1 MKTNDK
7 SLIYSLF
14 IFIIV
19 VIINYLLFN
28 SFLPCIFHKI
38 TGFYC
43 PGCGVT
49 RMLISI
55 FKLEFYQAF
64 RYNVYLFILLIITIV
79 YQIIK
84 LITYKLLTKKIRLN
98 NYIYILLLMTTIA
111 FGILRNLPN
120 FSYLI
125 PTVVK

>member
-1 MKTNDK
+1 
-7 SLIYSLF
+7 
-14 IFIIV
+14 
-19 VIINYLLFN
+19 
-28 SFLPCIFHKI
+28 
-38 TGFYC
+38 
-43 PGCGVT
+43 
-49 RMLISI
+49 MLISI

-64 RYNVYLFILLIITIV
+64 RYNPYLFILLIITIA

-84 LITYKLLTKKIRLN
+84 LITYKLLTKKIKLN
-98 NYIYILLLMTTIA
+98 RCIYIMLLITTIA

>member
-1 MKTNDK
+1 MKRIDK
-7 SLIYSLF
+7 SMMIFTIIILLCFILSLF
-14 IFIIV
+14 GIRITI
-19 VIINYLLFN
+19 
-28 SFLPCIFHKI
+28 PCVFHKI
-38 TGFYC
+38 TGLYC

-64 RYNVYLFILLIITIV
+64 RYNPYLFILLIITIA

-84 LITYKLLTKKIRLN
+84 LITYKLLTKKIKLN
-98 NYIYILLLMTTIA
+98 RCIYIMLLITTIA

>member
-1 MKTNDK
+1 MQKIDK
-7 SLIYSLF
+7 SFICAII

-19 VIINYLLFN
+19 VIINYCFFD
-28 SFLPCIFHKI
+28 SFIPCIFHKF
-38 TGFYC
+38 TGLYC

-49 RMLISI
+49 RMIISI

-64 RYNVYLFILLIITIV
+64 RYNPYLFILLIITIA

-84 LITYKLLTKKIRLN
+84 LITYKLLTKKIKLN
-98 NYIYILLLMTTIA
+98 NYIYVGLLITTIA
-111 FGILRNLPN
+111 FGILRNLPD

>member
-7 SLIYSLF
+7 SLIYSLL

-64 RYNVYLFILLIITIV
+64 RYNIYLFILLIITIV

>member
-1 MKTNDK
+1 MKTNDE
-7 SLIYSLF
+7 SLIYSLL

-38 TGFYC
+38 TVFYC

>member
-7 SLIYSLF
+7 SLIYSLL

>member
-7 SLIYSLF
+7 SLIYSLL

-43 PGCGVT
+43 LGCGVT

>member
-64 RYNVYLFILLIITIV
+64 RYNVYLFLLLIITIV

>member
-1 MKTNDK
+1 MQKIDK
-7 SLIYSLF
+7 SLIYAIL
-14 IFIIV
+14 IFIII
-19 VIINYLLFN
+19 VIINYCCFN
-28 SFLPCIFHKI
+28 SFIPCIFHKI
-38 TGFYC
+38 TGLYC

-64 RYNVYLFILLIITIV
+64 RYNPYLFILLIITIA

-84 LITYKLLTKKIRLN
+84 LITYKLLTKKIKLN
-98 NYIYILLLMTTIA
+98 RCIYIMLLITTIA